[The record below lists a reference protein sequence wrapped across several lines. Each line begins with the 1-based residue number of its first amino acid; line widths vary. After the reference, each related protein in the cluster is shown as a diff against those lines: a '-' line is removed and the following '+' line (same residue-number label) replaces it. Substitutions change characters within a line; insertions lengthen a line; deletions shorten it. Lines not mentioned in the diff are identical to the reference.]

1 MAVLVVA
8 VAEVVAVMGVAV
20 LAVVEV
26 VVVVSSQ
33 DDSQLIDSSISAENE
48 KA

>member
-33 DDSQLIDSSISAENE
+33 LIDSSISAENE